1 MQRIE
6 FAVCVLFVFARM
18 NFCEDW
24 FAGLI
29 FRGVDQGFDSY
40 CPVMR
45 VQSYSA
51 AEASDLAFFLMI

>member
-1 MQRIE
+1 ME

-29 FRGVDQGFDSY
+29 FRGVDQGLIRIVRGYACSVIFG
-40 CPVMR
+40 C
-45 VQSYSA
+45 
-51 AEASDLAFFLMI
+51 